1 METVLRV
8 AIIYFFILVGLRV
21 MGKREFSQMTPF
33 ELVMLLL
40 IPELVSQSL
49 IREDFSLI
57 NGLVA
62 VSTVMVLVFLT
73 SLLTHVSKRFERV
86 VQSSPAVLVHHG
98 RLIEET
104 LNKERISTS
113 EIFDQMHKSGLE
125 RLEQVKWAILE
136 SDGKIAI
143 IPEEGN
149 EMPSPPEGNTMA

>member
-8 AIIYFFILVGLRV
+8 AIIYFFILVGLRLL
-21 MGKREFSQMTPF
+21 GKREFSQLSPF

-49 IREDFSLI
+49 IREDFSLV

-62 VSTVMVLVFLT
+62 VSTIMVLVFLT
-73 SLLTHVSKRFERV
+73 SLLSHASRRFERV

-98 RLIEET
+98 RLIEAT
-104 LNKERISTS
+104 LNKERIAPG
-113 EIFDQMHKSGLE
+113 EIFDEMHKSGLE

-136 SDGKIAI
+136 SDGKIAV

-149 EMPSPPEGNTMA
+149 EVTGPPEGSAMA